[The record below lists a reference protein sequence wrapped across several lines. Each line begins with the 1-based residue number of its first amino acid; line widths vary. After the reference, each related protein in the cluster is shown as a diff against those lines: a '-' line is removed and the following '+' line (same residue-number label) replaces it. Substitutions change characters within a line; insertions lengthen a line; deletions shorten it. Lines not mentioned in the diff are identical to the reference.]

1 MNADQKELTDVSGII
16 GDDGTVDGDIWTVRS
31 GSFDKH
37 NNADCDWSS
46 PMRCQDCLPHAVPH
60 LSPWGEGP
68 PQRQSVQ
75 DDLKGSPSRGT
86 VFG

>member
-46 PMRCQDCLPHAVPH
+46 PMRCQDCLPPC
-60 LSPWGEGP
+60 
-68 PQRQSVQ
+68 
-75 DDLKGSPSRGT
+75 GSASFPMG
-86 VFG
+86 